1 MVLFFGN
8 NGDFAW
14 SWELVRQLLVENASC
29 WSYYWWTIE
38 CFSACSLSD
47 SLLSSLPPWV
57 LYVFVAL
64 FWSALTV
71 SSFLSFCCVCFASLY
86 VRPKTC
92 IWDCLLQVDG
102 DNPWLM
108 SDHSGRVWQGCP
120 IFWKLIRAMSSS
132 LRPQPL
138 RVTLGIFETRT
149 TTVPLSHW
157 TAGNHHSSVEP
168 RTNRHNNASV
178 ERRGSE
184 PSD

>member
-92 IWDCLLQVDG
+92 FWDCLLQVDG

-120 IFWKLIRAMSSS
+120 IFWKQSDVELSPS
-132 LRPQPL
+132 
-138 RVTLGIFETRT
+138 T
-149 TTVPLSHW
+149 TTTSDVGYFWNENHNCATVSSDCREPPLFS
-157 TAGNHHSSVEP
+157 
-168 RTNRHNNASV
+168 RT
-178 ERRGSE
+178 E
-184 PSD
+184 DQQT